1 MLGSSQIKWVV
12 PVQSLSALI
21 GEHVTLAVFVMTL
34 ASRLGLPV
42 PAPAVLLL
50 AGAWASAGHARPAA
64 LVLVALV
71 ASLAGDGV
79 WFMIGRKHGL
89 RMLRLLCRISLS
101 PDSCVRRTES
111 FMMKWGSA
119 SLVAAKF
126 LPGISLIAAPMAG
139 AIGMS
144 MTAFVAFD
152 VAASA
157 LWSVFYIGIG
167 LLFNEQVEYALQ
179 ILTRTGASAT
189 GVALA
194 LLAGFLGYRYWR
206 RARLIRSL
214 AMPRA
219 TSDELRAAMRSGA
232 PLLILDARLPMP
244 RNHCVIPGSV
254 SLDVFLTAREAGLS
268 ASGLESIVYCDCPNE
283 YSSASLARKLLDS
296 GMTNVRPLA
305 GGIDD
310 WWGAS
315 RRAN

>member
-1 MLGSSQIKWVV
+1 M
-12 PVQSLSALI
+12 QSLSALI
-21 GEHVTLAVFVMTL
+21 GGHVTWAVFAMTL

-42 PAPAVLLL
+42 PAPAVLVL
-50 AGAWASAGHARPAA
+50 AGAWASAGHAEPAT
-64 LVLVALV
+64 LICVALV

-101 PDSCVRRTES
+101 PDSCVRKTES

-144 MTAFVAFD
+144 VVAFVAFD

-157 LWSVFYIGIG
+157 LWSIFYVGIG
-167 LLFNEQVEYALQ
+167 LLFDEQVEYALQ
-179 ILTRTGASAT
+179 ILARTGASVAGT
-189 GVALA
+189 ALA

-219 TSDELRAAMRSGA
+219 TSTEVLAAMQSGA

-244 RNHCVIPGSV
+244 RNRRVIPGSI
-254 SLDVFLTAREAGLS
+254 SLDVFLTAREAGLV
-268 ASGLESIVYCDCPNE
+268 ASDIESVVYCDCPNE
-283 YSSASLARKLLDS
+283 YSSASMARKLLAS
-296 GMTNVRPLA
+296 GMTKVRPLA

-310 WWGAS
+310 WWGANQ
-315 RRAN
+315 RAS